1 MAEINSKELDELEM
15 IESGL
20 FGHIYRNGDK
30 VFKVYDDVIKDAF
43 GEPTKNPIL
52 KHPKLTILKLKRLMA
67 LNSGIKHTD
76 LVEDLLYVDGSFK
89 GIVLPYYDGQTFLDL
104 KKISLLERIKLSKKL
119 LVNARELNDNN
130 IYPLD
135 QRVKNIMLVNGE
147 VKLIDLDD
155 IFTKVTLIDNT
166 FLRIKS
172 IKALDTAVKS
182 FLHEYNRP
190 TYDERVVELLDRK
203 DEKTNMSFR
212 GIEKYI
218 ESKGVKNRY
227 LFINPDF
234 DLTSERLIEPS
245 RIILVCNPFN
255 KEELISTLQRL
266 KQKGINVFDI
276 VEFDSINDYMKD
288 SSYSECL
295 YSRDGSVLTLKRD

>member
-52 KHPKLTILKLKRLMA
+52 KHPKLSILKLKRLMA
-67 LNSGIKHTD
+67 LNSAVKHTD

-119 LVNARELNDNN
+119 LINARELNDNN

-155 IFTKVTLIDNT
+155 IFTKVTLINNT

-172 IKALDTAVKS
+172 IEALDTAVKS

-276 VEFDSINDYMKD
+276 VEFDSINDYMRD